1 VGPVDPEEI
10 GTALGSLLDDLASR
24 LDPEAWNEVAELVRH
39 LTDLYGAGLA
49 RTLEVADSASLRA
62 ALGHDRLVGPLLAL
76 HGLHPEPFEAR
87 ARAGVAAAVAA
98 LAPTGARAQVTEV
111 DEETAT
117 VRVQITGHASPGAA
131 SRWEALVR
139 GSVGE
144 TAPEATVDVVV
155 VEPSLSLNPP
165 GPRGTTAAVVVRL
178 GPKRVTATAP

>member
-1 VGPVDPEEI
+1 MGPVDPEEI
-10 GTALGSLLDDLASR
+10 GTFVGSLLDDLSTR
-24 LDPEAWNEVAELVRH
+24 LDPETWDEVAELVRN

-49 RTLEVADSASLRA
+49 RTLEVAGSDSLRA

-87 ARAGVAAAVAA
+87 ARAGVAAAVAV

-139 GSVGE
+139 GSVGA
-144 TAPEATVDVVV
+144 TAPEAAVEVVV
-155 VEPSLSLNPP
+155 VEPSGTP
-165 GPRGTTAAVVVRL
+165 GPPHPRGAAAPVVVRL